1 MNLAFKKRFAR
12 DLKKREQDK
21 SLLRRIRQVIAEVED
36 AESIHEIN
44 NLKKLKADG
53 NYYRIRLGDYRFGLI
68 IENDA
73 ACFVRFLHRS
83 EVYRFFP

>member
-1 MNLAFKKRFAR
+1 MTPVLAK

-21 SLLRRIRQVIAEVED
+21 SLLRRIRQVITEVDD

-44 NLKKLKADG
+44 NLKKLKAEG

-68 IENDA
+68 IENDTV
-73 ACFVRFLHRS
+73 CFVRFLHRS
-83 EVYRFFP
+83 EVYKYFP